1 MKLRASLALLAALAL
16 APSAAFAVL
25 QVGDAAPDFTLP
37 DSAGVNH
44 SLSDFRG
51 QVVAILGWANF

>member
-1 MKLRASLALLAALAL
+1 MRAKAILSLFAALAL

-25 QVGDAAPDFTLP
+25 QVGDAAPNFTLP
-37 DSAGVNH
+37 DSAGANH

-51 QVVAILGWANF
+51 QVVSILGWHNG

>member
-1 MKLRASLALLAALAL
+1 MRRIAVPVLLAVLAL

-25 QVGDAAPDFTLP
+25 NVGDAAPDFTLP
-37 DSAGVNH
+37 DSAAVSH
-44 SLSDFRG
+44 SLSDLRG

>member
-1 MKLRASLALLAALAL
+1 MRAKAILTLLAALVL

-37 DSAGVNH
+37 DSAGANH

-51 QVVAILGWANF
+51 QVVAILGWNNG

>member
-1 MKLRASLALLAALAL
+1 MKLKTGLALLAALTL

-25 QVGDAAPDFTLP
+25 QVGDTAPDFTLP
-37 DSAGVNH
+37 DSAGANH

-51 QVVAILGWANF
+51 QVVTILGWANF